1 MLAANLHDK
10 TEYVIHISNLK
21 QVLNHVLVLKKVHII
36 ISFKQMPWSKSYI
49 DVNTILRKK
58 VKKKK
63 NEKYFFKLMNN
74 AVWKNY
80 GKHRDIKFV
89 TTERQTIYLKS
100 EPNFQIT
107 KFLTKNLLAIE
118 IKKHKYTSI
127 NLSI

>member
-49 DVNTILRKK
+49 DVNTILRKT

-63 NEKYFFKLMNN
+63 KKWKVFF
-74 AVWKNY
+74 
-80 GKHRDIKFV
+80 
-89 TTERQTIYLKS
+89 
-100 EPNFQIT
+100 
-107 KFLTKNLLAIE
+107 
-118 IKKHKYTSI
+118 
-127 NLSI
+127 

>member
-1 MLAANLHDK
+1 MLPANLHDK

-21 QVLNHVLVLKKVHII
+21 QVLNHVLVLKKVQRI

-89 TTERQTIYLKS
+89 TIERQTIYLKS

-107 KFLTKNLLAIE
+107 KFLTKHLLAIE
-118 IKKHKYTSI
+118 MKKH
-127 NLSI
+127 